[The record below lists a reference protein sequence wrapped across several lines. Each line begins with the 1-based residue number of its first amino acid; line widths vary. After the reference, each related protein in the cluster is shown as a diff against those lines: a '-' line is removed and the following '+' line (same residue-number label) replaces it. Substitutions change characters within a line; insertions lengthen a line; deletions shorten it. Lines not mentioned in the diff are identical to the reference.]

1 MTSPDPDRIAAVDL
15 GSNSF
20 HMIIGR
26 VVNGEPVIIDRL
38 REQVR
43 LADGLDEESVL
54 GGPALER
61 ALECLARI
69 GQRIKGIPAEHVRA
83 VGTNTL
89 RAAHN
94 AGEVLSR
101 LEEALGHAVEVI
113 SGQEEAR
120 LIYLG
125 VAHSLADDYGTRL
138 VVDIGGGSTECI
150 LGSRFEPME
159 AHSLYMGCVSWSR
172 RFFPDGAIDR
182 ARMEEAVLAARLEL
196 KPLRRAFQDTGW
208 QQAVGASGTIRAVA
222 STLRAAGWASE
233 GVDLAGLR
241 RLRAHLVEVGS
252 VDRLQLEGLKAE
264 RAPVFAGGVAI
275 LSALF
280 KSLRIQRMAV
290 SSGALR
296 EGVLY
301 DLLGRIQHEDVRE
314 RTISSFQERYHIERE
329 QALRVEATSLQLLRA
344 VAARWSLDPEE
355 AGRMLSW
362 AARLHEL
369 GLAVSYSHHNRH
381 GGYLI
386 ANSEMPG
393 FSQDER
399 QVLAAIVASHRRKVR
414 PEVFQVLRGDRAH
427 LARRLAILLRLAA
440 VLNRGRRRPSQLP
453 TAIDAHRSGL
463 RLVFPATWPEEHPL
477 TSRDLGAQAP
487 VVESLGVKLKVV
499 FRDPP
504 SAAGAAAR

>member
-1 MTSPDPDRIAAVDL
+1 MISSKSDRIGAIDL

-26 VVNGEPVIIDRL
+26 VVDGEPVIIDRL

-43 LADGLDEESVL
+43 LAEGLDDDARL
-54 GGPALER
+54 GGDALER
-61 ALECLARI
+61 ALDCLRRI
-69 GQRIKGIPAEHVRA
+69 GQRLQGVPGDRIRA

-94 AGEVLSR
+94 AGEVLAR
-101 LEEALGHAVEVI
+101 AEEALGHSVEVI
-113 SGQEEAR
+113 SGREEAR

-150 LGSRFEPME
+150 LGTRFEPME
-159 AHSLYMGCVSWSR
+159 THSLYMGCVSWSR
-172 RFFPDGAIDR
+172 RFFPDGAITR
-182 ARMEEAVLAARLEL
+182 ASMDEAVLAARLEL
-196 KPLRRAFQDTGW
+196 KPLRRAFQESGW
-208 QQAVGASGTIRAVA
+208 QEAVGASGTVRAVA
-222 STLRAAGWASE
+222 STLRAAGWSHD
-233 GVDLAGLR
+233 GIDVDGLR
-241 RLRAHLVEVGS
+241 NLRAHLVEVGHCE
-252 VDRLQLEGLKAE
+252 RLQLDGLKAE

-314 RTISSFQERYHIERE
+314 RTITTFQVRFQVERE
-329 QALRVEATSLQLLRA
+329 QALRVEGTALELLRR
-344 VAARWSLDPEE
+344 VGPVWELDAEE
-355 AGRMLSW
+355 AERMLSW

-369 GLAVSYSHHNRH
+369 GLAVSYAHHNRH

-393 FSQDER
+393 FSQDDR
-399 QVLAAIVASHRRKVR
+399 RVLAAIVASHRRKVR
-414 PEVFQVLRGDRAH
+414 SEVFADLRGKQAH
-427 LARRLAILLRLAA
+427 LAQRLAILLRISV
-440 VLNRGRRRPSQLP
+440 VLNRGRRRPPHPP
-453 TAIDAHRSGL
+453 TRVDAHKKGL
-463 RLVFPATWPEEHPL
+463 RLVFPAQWRKEHPL
-477 TSRDLGAQAP
+477 TARDLASHVAAI
-487 VVESLGVKLKVV
+487 ESLGVALKLVY
-499 FRDPP
+499 RD
-504 SAAGAAAR
+504 